1 MMPRPYLT
9 AGIVFCLVCFA
20 CQAVF
25 AAEPKRVLIID
36 SFGRDFAPW
45 NEYAK
50 RFRADL
56 DRQWSE
62 PTDLYETSLAI
73 PRSSDESKENEFKE
87 SQFID
92 YLNSLFVDRRL
103 DLIVTIGAPAAQFAQ
118 RNRQRLFPATP
129 LLFGILE
136 QRRIS
141 PASLTANDTVLAA
154 SVDQTAVVENILQVQ
169 PKTSH
174 VAVVIGNSPN
184 EKYWLGQLQDNFQS
198 FRDRVSFTW
207 FNELSFADMMKRV
220 EVLPPRSAVYF
231 FLLAIDA
238 AGVPHEEQKALIRLH
253 AVSNSPI
260 FSFSESFFGHGIV
273 GGPLISV
280 EDYSQQMAN
289 IAVRLLRGEAPSD
302 IRMPPVGLSTPKF
315 DWREMQRW
323 GIPESRLPAGSE
335 IYFRDPTVWE
345 QYRLQI
351 VAICAALLAQAALAG
366 WLFYEIGRRQ
376 RAEIQSRNAMAQLSY
391 MDRRASAE
399 QRSATLAH
407 EISQPLAG
415 IATRA
420 SAALRWLHMEKPDI
434 ERAQTALESIVAAS
448 HRASDIIGSVRAMFR
463 KDTSERAP
471 IDINNIILTV
481 LGLVRIDL
489 RQNGVELKTQL
500 DENISVVEGDK
511 VQLQQV
517 VLNLVMNAVEAMQ
530 SVQTRVLKVKTD
542 QTSPGAVRVSI
553 EDTGAGIDPANIE
566 RVFKPFF
573 TTKANG
579 MGMGLVICRSII
591 EKHDGRI
598 WVTPGVNGGSIFQFE
613 LPTKSARDKV
623 VAMPA

>member
-1 MMPRPYLT
+1 MRPRPYSS
-9 AGIVFCLVCFA
+9 AGIALCLVCLA

-25 AAEPKRVLIID
+25 SAEPKRVLIID

-73 PRSSDESKENEFKE
+73 PRFSDEGKESEFKE
-87 SQFID
+87 SQFTD
-92 YLNSLFVDRRL
+92 YLNSLFADRQL

-118 RNRQRLFPATP
+118 RNRQRLFPTTP
-129 LLFGILE
+129 LLLGILE
-136 QRRIS
+136 QRRVLQ
-141 PASLTANDTVLAA
+141 AHLTPNDTVLAA
-154 SVDQTAVVENILQVQ
+154 SVDQIAVVENILRVR
-169 PKTSH
+169 PKTTH
-174 VAVVIGNSPN
+174 VAVVIGNSPT
-184 EKYWLGQLQDNFQS
+184 EKYWLEQLQENFRHFQ
-198 FRDRVSFTW
+198 DRVSFTW
-207 FNELSFADMMKRV
+207 LNELSLADMMKRV

-238 AGVPHEEQKALIRLH
+238 AGVPHEEQKALTRLNQ
-253 AVSNSPI
+253 VSNSPI
-260 FSFSESFFGHGIV
+260 FSFSDSFFGHGIV

-280 EDYSQQMAN
+280 QDYSRDMAN

-323 GIPESRLPAGSE
+323 GIPESLLPAGSE
-335 IYFRDPTVWE
+335 ILFREPTAWE

-351 VAICAALLAQAALAG
+351 IAICAALLAQAALVG

-376 RAEIQSRNAMAQLSY
+376 RAEVQSRSAMAELSY

-420 SAALRWLHMEKPDI
+420 AAALRWLRMEKPDI
-434 ERAQTALESIVAAS
+434 EKAQTALESIVAAS
-448 HRASDIIGSVRAMFR
+448 HRASDIISSVRAMFR
-463 KDTSERAP
+463 KGTNERAP
-471 IDINNIILTV
+471 IDIKRIILTV

-489 RQNGVELKTQL
+489 KKNGVELKTQL
-500 DENISVVEGDK
+500 DEKVSVVEGDK

-530 SVQTRVLKVKTD
+530 SVQTRVLKVQTD
-542 QTSPGAVRVSI
+542 QTKPGMVRVSI
-553 EDTGAGIDPANIE
+553 EDTGTGIDPADID

-598 WVTPGVNGGSIFQFE
+598 WVSPSANGGSIFQFE
-613 LPTKSARDKV
+613 LPTSPPETR
-623 VAMPA
+623 

>member
-1 MMPRPYLT
+1 MMPRPYLS
-9 AGIVFCLVCFA
+9 AGIVFCLVCLA

-25 AAEPKRVLIID
+25 AAEPKRILIID

-56 DRQWSE
+56 DNQWSE
-62 PTDLYETSLAI
+62 PMDLYETSLTI
-73 PRSSDESKENEFKE
+73 PRFSDESKESEFKE
-87 SQFID
+87 SQFTD
-92 YLNSLFVDRRL
+92 YLNSLFIDRHL

-118 RNRQRLFPATP
+118 RNRQRLFPTTP
-129 LLFGILE
+129 LLLGILE
-136 QRRIS
+136 QRRVL
-141 PASLTANDTVLAA
+141 PDSLTANDTVLAA
-154 SVDQTAVVENILQVQ
+154 SVDHSDIIENILRVR
-169 PKTSH
+169 PKTTH
-174 VAVVIGNSPN
+174 VAVVIGNSPT
-184 EKYWLGQLQDNFQS
+184 EKYWLGQLQETFQS
-198 FRDRVSFTW
+198 FQGRLAFTW
-207 FNELSFADMMKRV
+207 LNELSFADMEKRV
-220 EVLPPRSAVYF
+220 EALPPRSAVYF

-238 AGVPHEEQKALIRLH
+238 AGIPHEEQKALSKLN

-260 FSFSESFFGHGIV
+260 FSFSDSFFGHGIV

-280 EDYSQQMAN
+280 QDYSRKMAN

-302 IRMPPVGLSTPKF
+302 LRMPPVGLSTPKF

-335 IYFRDPTVWE
+335 IYFREPTAWE

-351 VAICAALLAQAALAG
+351 IAICAALLAQAALVG

-376 RAEIQSRNAMAQLSY
+376 RAEIQSRNAMAELSY

-415 IATRA
+415 IAARA
-420 SAALRWLHMEKPDI
+420 SAALRWLRMEKPDI
-434 ERAQTALESIVAAS
+434 EKAQTALESIVTAS
-448 HRASDIIGSVRAMFR
+448 HRASDIIGSVRAMF
-463 KDTSERAP
+463 KKGKSERAP
-471 IDINNIILTV
+471 IDINRIILTV
-481 LGLVRIDL
+481 LGLLRIDL
-489 RQNGVELKTQL
+489 KQNGVELETQL
-500 DENISVVEGDK
+500 DEKVLVVEGDK

-517 VLNLVMNAVEAMQ
+517 ILNLVMNAVEAMQ
-530 SVQTRVLKVKTD
+530 SVQTRVLKVQTD
-542 QTSPGAVRVSI
+542 QTNSGMVHVSI
-553 EDTGAGIDPANIE
+553 EDTGPGINPANID

-573 TTKANG
+573 TTKENG

-598 WVTPGVNGGSIFQFE
+598 WVSPGVNGGSIFQFE
-613 LPTKSARDKV
+613 LPTKSASDKV
-623 VAMPA
+623 GRMAA